1 MKTWR
6 DLKQAQQEGE
16 ASVSAPPEDEWA
28 WMLAPDTPR
37 PPIDNHKRLRM
48 KSFEEIVREAL
59 DNDTDEDP
67 EWRKNC
73 KLCIRWHT
81 SPWEHFVYHRAQ
93 RSNTQGTQQN
103 QQGGTGAASEAR
115 DFEPAPDKDGQE
127 TDGH

>member
-6 DLKQAQQEGE
+6 DLRRAQREGE
-16 ASVSAPPEDEWA
+16 ASVSAPLEDEWA

-48 KSFEEIVREAL
+48 KSFEEIVTEVL

-73 KLCIRWHT
+73 KWCRGNHT
-81 SPWEHFVYHRAQ
+81 SPWEHFVHHRGPQ
-93 RSNTQGTQQN
+93 QNHRDTQQN
-103 QQGGTGAASEAR
+103 QQGGESTASEAR
-115 DFEPAPDKDGQE
+115 DSEPAPARDGQE
-127 TDGH
+127 TD